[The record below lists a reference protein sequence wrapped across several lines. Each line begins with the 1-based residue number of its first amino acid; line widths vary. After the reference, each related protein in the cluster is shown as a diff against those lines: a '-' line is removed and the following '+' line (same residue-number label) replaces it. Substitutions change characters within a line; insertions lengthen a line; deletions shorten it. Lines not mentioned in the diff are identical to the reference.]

1 MKSDP
6 PKRTP
11 RTPERARE
19 ARGRAVRAVV
29 FLNRLFEYETR
40 SLDIGL
46 AQYRLLLYL
55 RYGPKR
61 AGELATHASVTR
73 PALSTL
79 IAGMEEA
86 RLIRRSAVAD
96 DRRGVRLEI
105 TRKGLDTIERAEE
118 RFGKVFE
125 DAAASLDRE
134 ALIENLEA
142 LCKQLTLELETRVR
156 PDAFDPKAKSG

>member
-1 MKSDP
+1 MKSDS
-6 PKRTP
+6 PKRTARSP
-11 RTPERARE
+11 DRARE
-19 ARGRAVRAVV
+19 ARSRAVRAVV
-29 FLNRLFEYETR
+29 FMNRLFEYETR

-86 RLIRRSAVAD
+86 RLIRRSTVAD

-118 RFGKVFE
+118 RFGRVFDE
-125 DAAASLDRE
+125 MAASLDRE
-134 ALIENLEA
+134 GLVESLEA
-142 LCKQLTLELETRVR
+142 LCKQLTLELDTRVR

>member
-1 MKSDP
+1 MKADS
-6 PKRTP
+6 PKRTA
-11 RTPERARE
+11 RTPDRARE
-19 ARGRAVRAVV
+19 ARNRAVRAII
-29 FLNRLFEYETR
+29 FMNRLFEYETR
-40 SLDIGL
+40 GLDIGL

-86 RLIRRSAVAD
+86 RLIRRSTVAD

-118 RFGKVFE
+118 RFGRVFE
-125 DAAASLDRE
+125 DTTAALDRE
-134 ALIENLEA
+134 ALIESLEA
-142 LCKQLTLELETRVR
+142 LCKQLTMELDTRVR